1 MRIGINME
9 TKMHIDCN
17 IKHNLENITKNIPGK
32 KTMSIHTPVVN
43 DTVRVSC

>member
-1 MRIGINME
+1 MRIGE
-9 TKMHIDCN
+9 KYGKKMHIDCN